1 MGGAPASGTSENCL
15 YLNVWTPV
23 ASATGKLPVLVV
35 IYGGGFNGGATS
47 YPVHAGAKLAKRGG
61 PSR

>member
-1 MGGAPASGTSENCL
+1 MQRT
-15 YLNVWTPV
+15 TFV
-23 ASATGKLPVLVV
+23 ALADFSAGKLPVLVV

-47 YPVHAGAKLAKRGG
+47 YPVHDGAKLAKRGG